1 LDIIK
6 LNVNKF
12 SEDIIMKIVNQ
23 ISKEIFYLSEQYN
36 ISIEEAIYYVRQ
48 QEIKI
53 FKEYFVSPFVE
64 NIKDYVI
71 TKKI

>member
-12 SEDIIMKIVNQ
+12 SEDIIMEIVNQ

>member
-1 LDIIK
+1 LDVIK

-12 SEDIIMKIVNQ
+12 SEDIISGVVEN

-36 ISIEEAIYYVRQ
+36 ISIEESIYYVKQ
-48 QEIKI
+48 EEIKI

-64 NIKDYVI
+64 NIKEYII

>member
-1 LDIIK
+1 VIK

-12 SEDIIMKIVNQ
+12 SEDIITEIVEQ
-23 ISKEIFYLSEQYN
+23 VSKEIFYLSEQYN
-36 ISIEEAIYYVRQ
+36 VSIEDAIYYVKQ

-64 NIKDYVI
+64 NIKEYIV